1 MFKKNRKDILNNP
14 DLPLIMGLKSGDR
27 TAYLHFLQKYY
38 NTVYLILSAVD
49 ESGNESQIREKAS
62 HILLDIWAKRAQIPL
77 HLSPKQF
84 LFTFIYKQ
92 FEKNGGKI

>member
-1 MFKKNRKDILNNP
+1 MFKKNRKDILDNP
-14 DLPLIMGLKSGDR
+14 DLPLMMSLKSGDR

-38 NTVYLILSAVD
+38 NTVYLIVSAVD

-62 HILLDIWAKRAQIPL
+62 QILLDIWAKRAQIPL
-77 HLSPKQF
+77 DLTPKQF

-92 FEKNGGKI
+92 FEKNGGKV